1 MAYSRGPIGGM
12 MRGMHVAPPTRPA
25 TAMVLWPLPLVA
37 GLLPAVATLAA
48 WALSMHLGLVPACN
62 PFIDGCISIS
72 RAARHDLPNHV
83 FRTLVLPA
91 ALLQALTWWLA
102 ARWLRDLPGAAAMRG
117 LAALPLLGATAGLA
131 LVLYGSF
138 LGTDGPIYRALRQYG
153 TVVYFGFTCL
163 CLLIAGGA
171 VQRAVAAGALTLAP
185 ALRHAMVALS
195 VGLVM
200 LGLGNALVGAAADGE
215 LKHRVENLTEWWG
228 ALIFVLGF
236 VALAAMWRRCRLQL
250 TLHDGGP

>member
-1 MAYSRGPIGGM
+1 
-12 MRGMHVAPPTRPA
+12 MHGVPPARPA
-25 TAMVLWPLPLVA
+25 AAVALWPLALAA

-62 PFIDGCISIS
+62 PFVDGCVSIS
-72 RAARHDLPNHV
+72 RAARHGLPNHL
-83 FRTLVLPA
+83 FRALLLPA
-91 ALLQALTWWLA
+91 AVLQALTWWLA
-102 ARWLRDLPGAAAMRG
+102 ARWLRGLAGAAAMRG
-117 LAALPLLGATAGLA
+117 LAALPLLGTTAAVA

-171 VQRAVAAGALTLAP
+171 VQRAVAAGALALAP
-185 ALRHAMVALS
+185 VLRHAMVALS
-195 VGLVM
+195 AALVL
-200 LGLGNALVGAAADGE
+200 LGLGNALVGAMADGD
-215 LKHRVENLTEWWG
+215 LRTRVENVTEWWG

-236 VALAAMWRRCRLQL
+236 VALAAMWRRCRLRL
-250 TLHDGGP
+250 TLHDGGPP

>member
-1 MAYSRGPIGGM
+1 LAYSRGPIGGM

-171 VQRAVAAGALTLAP
+171 VQRAVAAGALALAP

-215 LKHRVENLTEWWG
+215 LKYRVENLTEWWG

>member
-37 GLLPAVATLAA
+37 GLLPAVATLMA

-171 VQRAVAAGALTLAP
+171 VQRAVAAGALALAP

>member
-1 MAYSRGPIGGM
+1 

-215 LKHRVENLTEWWG
+215 LKYRVENLTEWWG

>member
-1 MAYSRGPIGGM
+1 MP
-12 MRGMHVAPPTRPA
+12 VAPPSRLT
-25 TAMVLWPLPLVA
+25 TAVALWPLPLIA

-48 WALSMHLGLVPACN
+48 WALSVHLDLVPACN

-91 ALLQALTWWLA
+91 AVLQALTWWLA
-102 ARWLRDLPGAAAMRG
+102 ARWLRGLPGAAAMRG
-117 LAALPLLGATAGLA
+117 LSALPLLGATAAVA

-138 LGTDGPIYRALRQYG
+138 LGTEGPIYRALRQYG

-171 VQRAVAAGALTLAP
+171 VQRAVAGGALALAP
-185 ALRHAMVALS
+185 ALQHAMVALS
-195 VGLVM
+195 VALVL
-200 LGLGNALVGAAADGE
+200 LGLGNALFGAVADSD
-215 LKHRVENLTEWWG
+215 LKVRVENVTEWWG
-228 ALIFVLGF
+228 ASIFVLGF
-236 VALAAMWRRCRLQL
+236 MALAAMWRRCRLQL
-250 TLHDGGP
+250 SLHDGEP

>member
-1 MAYSRGPIGGM
+1 
-12 MRGMHVAPPTRPA
+12 MRAAPPGRPA
-25 TAMVLWPLPLVA
+25 TAVALWPLPLAA
-37 GLLPAVATLAA
+37 GLMPAVATLAA
-48 WALSMHLGLVPACN
+48 WGLSVHLGLVPSCN
-62 PFIDGCISIS
+62 PFVDGCVSIS

-91 ALLQALTWWLA
+91 AVLQALTWWLA
-102 ARWLRDLPGAAAMRG
+102 ARWLRGLPGAAAMRG
-117 LAALPLLGATAGLA
+117 LAALPPLGVTAAVA

-138 LGTDGPIYRALRQYG
+138 LGTEGPIYRALRQYG

-171 VQRAVAAGALTLAP
+171 VQRAVAAGALALAP
-185 ALRHAMVALS
+185 SLRHAMVGLS
-195 VGLVM
+195 VALVL

-236 VALAAMWRRCRLQL
+236 VALAAMWRHCRLQL
-250 TLHDGGP
+250 SLRDGGP

>member
-1 MAYSRGPIGGM
+1 

-37 GLLPAVATLAA
+37 GLLPAVATLMA

-171 VQRAVAAGALTLAP
+171 VQRAVAAGALALAP

>member
-1 MAYSRGPIGGM
+1 

-171 VQRAVAAGALTLAP
+171 VQRAVAAGALALAP

-215 LKHRVENLTEWWG
+215 LKYRVENLTEWWG

>member
-163 CLLIAGGA
+163 CLLLAGDA
-171 VQRAVAAGALTLAP
+171 MMRLAASRRVVLPRTLPAAFTVLAALL
-185 ALRHAMVALS
+185 VAL
-195 VGLVM
+195 GLV
-200 LGLGNALVGAAADGE
+200 NALVAALFDDTVKA
-215 LKHRVENLTEWWG
+215 RIENVTEWWG
-228 ALIFVLGF
+228 ALVFVLGF
-236 VALAAMWRRCRLQL
+236 AALASIWRRLDLRVAIA
-250 TLHDGGP
+250 PPR

>member
-1 MAYSRGPIGGM
+1 

-171 VQRAVAAGALTLAP
+171 VQRAVAAGALALAP

>member
-37 GLLPAVATLAA
+37 GLLPAVATLTA

-171 VQRAVAAGALTLAP
+171 VQRAVAAGALALAP

-215 LKHRVENLTEWWG
+215 LKYRVENLTEWWG

>member
-25 TAMVLWPLPLVA
+25 TAIVLWPLPLVA

-200 LGLGNALVGAAADGE
+200 LGLGNAMVGAAADGE
-215 LKHRVENLTEWWG
+215 LKYRVENLTEWWG